1 LAKYPS
7 DRCAPLRRGWSA
19 FGPGNL
25 WRNCRRPA
33 LGGRSGGNR
42 RCPPCCKTYVLI
54 QAAPLQLISYA
65 FRIETLTFLFTDI
78 EGSTV
83 LLRRLG
89 DDVYSKVLDDHHRLI
104 RASLQAHHG
113 SEQGTQGDSF
123 FAVFS
128 SPSACVAAAV
138 EMQQALAEHEWP
150 AGEQLQVR
158 MGIHTG
164 EASEAS
170 TGLVG
175 YEVHRA
181 ARIAAVGH

>member
-1 LAKYPS
+1 
-7 DRCAPLRRGWSA
+7 
-19 FGPGNL
+19 
-25 WRNCRRPA
+25 
-33 LGGRSGGNR
+33 
-42 RCPPCCKTYVLI
+42 VLI